1 MDKVDSMQGQI
12 CCVSRKIEITKK
24 KNQKEM
30 L

>member
-1 MDKVDSMQGQI
+1 MDEVDNMQGQI
-12 CCVSRKIEITKK
+12 CSISRKIETTKK